1 MRFRGYSWTAGARKH
16 GVSREQARHVVEQC
30 GLVQVRRANPP
41 DRPDE
46 AFLFLGDDAAG
57 AELEIVGVLL
67 DDGRLRV
74 IHAMPM
80 RQSYRPLY
88 EEAKR
93 WRL

>member
-1 MRFRGYSWTAGARKH
+1 MRS
-16 GVSREQARHVVEQC
+16 
-30 GLVQVRRANPP
+30 LQVRKADPP
-41 DRPDE
+41 ERPDE
-46 AFLFLGDDAAG
+46 ALLFLGDDAAG
-57 AELEIVGVLL
+57 TEIEVVGVLL

-80 RQSYRPLY
+80 RENYRPLY